1 MATEIS
7 VFDSEEFEELIS
19 QRDLRISKAL
29 VETIL
34 KNLKGRKRHLHAL
47 TVLVEQD
54 QTIYDITV
62 DRNDFITTLEQNLPV
77 YERNE
82 LYEGCAEIVTAV
94 KFLKGKDIKIMY
106 DDPWFWKVSAYRE
119 QPKNHAHHR
128 RPAGAA
134 VEKKVVSMTFDSDED
149 TPKKQKPAHFS
160 PRTPDSSPPRPV
172 KKQLLEPG
180 EISENKT
187 K

>member
-1 MATEIS
+1 MVTEIS

-77 YERNE
+77 YEKMN
-82 LYEGCAEIVTAV
+82 CMKDV
-94 KFLKGKDIKIMY
+94 LK
-106 DDPWFWKVSAYRE
+106 
-119 QPKNHAHHR
+119 
-128 RPAGAA
+128 
-134 VEKKVVSMTFDSDED
+134 
-149 TPKKQKPAHFS
+149 
-160 PRTPDSSPPRPV
+160 
-172 KKQLLEPG
+172 
-180 EISENKT
+180 
-187 K
+187 

>member
-1 MATEIS
+1 MVTEIS

-77 YERNE
+77 YEKNE

-94 KFLKGKDIKIMY
+94 KFLKVKDIK
-106 DDPWFWKVSAYRE
+106 
-119 QPKNHAHHR
+119 
-128 RPAGAA
+128 
-134 VEKKVVSMTFDSDED
+134 KK
-149 TPKKQKPAHFS
+149 
-160 PRTPDSSPPRPV
+160 
-172 KKQLLEPG
+172 
-180 EISENKT
+180 
-187 K
+187 

>member
-1 MATEIS
+1 MVTEIS

-77 YERNE
+77 YEKNE

-94 KFLKGKDIKIMY
+94 KFLKGQDIK
-106 DDPWFWKVSAYRE
+106 
-119 QPKNHAHHR
+119 
-128 RPAGAA
+128 
-134 VEKKVVSMTFDSDED
+134 KK
-149 TPKKQKPAHFS
+149 
-160 PRTPDSSPPRPV
+160 
-172 KKQLLEPG
+172 
-180 EISENKT
+180 
-187 K
+187 